1 MNERSY
7 FIMMHSNFKCIE
19 ICHKNVEISI
29 LFLYIWM
36 ANGVLMRNFKNIK
49 SSHFRFVCNEK
60 GFFFKWFPGIVSS
73 DEMIDIIL
81 WEKSTH
87 FPSITITT
95 WYSRGSCIC
104 IIVLKKKKKGG
115 SHAVLILR
123 IGNAG
128 SDENCHFLVHK

>member
-49 SSHFRFVCNEK
+49 SSHFRFVCTER
-60 GFFFKWFPGIVSS
+60 FFFK
-73 DEMIDIIL
+73 IIPRNCFIR
-81 WEKSTH
+81 WND
-87 FPSITITT
+87 
-95 WYSRGSCIC
+95 WYYPVGKIYSFSEYYHNYVIFQRQLYLYNC
-104 IIVLKKKKKGG
+104 KNKKKKGG